1 MEKMLKDYWNG
12 KYPLVQSYW
21 IGCILIPIILL
32 LPLAP
37 AFSGNVSDGY
47 AMFAIFWWGVMFF
60 ANGYLLIGGFKS
72 ASIYVADKRKKKQ
85 NAGWGIAAQIL
96 IVIGGIRI
104 VLEYAKV
111 FAS

>member
-21 IGCILIPIILL
+21 IGCIVIPIILF

-37 AFSGNVSDGY
+37 AFSGNVSEGY

-72 ASIYVADKRKKKQ
+72 ASIYVADKKKKKQ
-85 NAGWGIAAQIL
+85 SPGWGIAAQIL

-104 VLEYAKV
+104 VFEYTKV